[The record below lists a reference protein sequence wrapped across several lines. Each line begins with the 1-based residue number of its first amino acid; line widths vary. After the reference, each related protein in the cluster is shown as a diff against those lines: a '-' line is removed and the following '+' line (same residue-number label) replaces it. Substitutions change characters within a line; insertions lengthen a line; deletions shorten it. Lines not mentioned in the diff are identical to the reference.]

1 MKRDYLPQ
9 LSLAER
15 DRRWAALRNAMEKDG
30 LDCLFIWANNRSWG
44 IGLQNFRYVTHVGAR
59 EGIALFSLKR
69 DPIVFAGN
77 PHYYV
82 PYNIFAEHQ
91 NWTKD
96 VRILSGI
103 APVIEAI
110 KELGLEKSKF
120 GVVDTRGELTY
131 HTIPYE
137 PFKALVEALPGAK
150 FQNATML
157 VEEIRMIKSAE
168 EITFLQK
175 SGDIAQAMVQRMV
188 DTCRPGIPE
197 AEVYAEMHKALL
209 VNGGEDYVFNIFDS
223 GNLNDVDLHLQH
235 GKENPLS
242 PTMRMLRQND
252 VIMTEFHS
260 NYGGYL
266 TGCEKSV
273 FLGNPPQE
281 LKDLHELCLE
291 AFDRG
296 TAAMKPGN
304 TFGIAVEAFR
314 KPVLDAGMDFI
325 ELGLHGHG
333 MGSPEFPTRVYKS
346 SSSHTLAGSAV
357 DKVVLQEN
365 MVFGTNID
373 IHNPK
378 WRKDLGLMFGDTVVV
393 TARGPRSL
401 INTPRDLQKELI

>member
-9 LSLAER
+9 LSRTER
-15 DRRWAALRNAMEKDG
+15 DHRWSALRTAMEQHG

-69 DPIVFAGN
+69 EPIVFAGN
-77 PHYYV
+77 PHYYI

-91 NWTKD
+91 NWTSD
-96 VRILSGI
+96 VRPLSGI
-103 APVIEAI
+103 GPVVDAI
-110 KELGLEKSKF
+110 KELGLENGHF

-137 PFKALVEALPGAK
+137 PFKQMLEALPGAK

-168 EITFLQK
+168 EITLMQK
-175 SGDIAQAMVQRMV
+175 SGDIAQAMVQKMIE
-188 DTCRPGIPE
+188 TCRPGVPE

-209 VNGGEDYVFNIFDS
+209 VNGGEDYAFNIFDS
-223 GNLNDVDLHLQH
+223 GNLDDTNLHLQH

-242 PTMRMLRQND
+242 PTMRMLRPRD
-252 VIMTEFHS
+252 IIMTEFHS

-273 FLGNPPQE
+273 FLGKPPHQ
-281 LKDLHELCLE
+281 LKELHELCLE
-291 AFDRG
+291 AFDQG

-304 TFGIAVEAFR
+304 LFKDAVDAFR
-314 KPVLDAGMDFI
+314 KPVLKAKKDFI

-333 MGSPEFPTRVYKS
+333 IGSPEFPTRVYKA

-357 DKVVLQEN
+357 DTIVLQEN

-373 IHNPK
+373 IHDPG
-378 WRKDLGLMFGDTVVV
+378 WRMDVGLMFGDTVVV
-393 TARGPRSL
+393 TAAGPRSL
-401 INTPRDLQKELI
+401 INTPRELEKV

>member
-9 LSLAER
+9 LSLTER
-15 DRRWAALRNAMEKDG
+15 DRRWKALRAAMEKEG
-30 LDCLFIWANNRSWG
+30 IDCLFIWANNRSWG
-44 IGLQNFRYVTHVGAR
+44 IGLQNFRYITHVGAR
-59 EGIALFSLKR
+59 DAIALFSLHR

-77 PHYYV
+77 PHYYI
-82 PYNIFAEHQ
+82 PYNIFAAHQ

-96 VRILSGI
+96 VRPLSGI
-103 APVIEAI
+103 EPVVEAI
-110 KELGLEKSKF
+110 EELKLAKGRF
-120 GVVDTRGELTY
+120 GVVDTRGELSY

-137 PFKALVEALPGAK
+137 PFKALLERLPNASFK
-150 FQNATML
+150 NATTM
-157 VEEIRMIKSAE
+157 VEELRMIKSPE
-168 EITFLQK
+168 EITMLQK
-175 SGDIAQAMVQRMV
+175 SADIAQAMVQRMIE
-188 DTCRPGIPE
+188 TSRPGVPE

-223 GNLNDVDLHLQH
+223 GNLDDKELHLQH
-235 GKENPLS
+235 GKENPLT
-242 PTMRMLRQND
+242 PTMRMLRPRD

-273 FLGNPPQE
+273 YLGKAPQQ

-291 AFDRG
+291 SYEHG

-304 TFGIAVEAFR
+304 TFGEAVEAFR
-314 KPVLDAGMDFI
+314 KPVLKAGMDFI

-346 SSSHTLAGSAV
+346 NSSHTLAGNAA

-373 IHNPK
+373 IHNPA
-378 WRKDLGLMFGDTVVV
+378 WRTDLGLMFGDTVVV
-393 TARGPRSL
+393 TAHGPRSL
-401 INTPRDLQKELI
+401 INTPRELEKM

>member
-1 MKRDYLPQ
+1 VKRDYLPQ
-9 LSLAER
+9 LSRTER
-15 DRRWAALRNAMEKDG
+15 DRRWSALRTAMEKQG

-91 NWTKD
+91 NWTSD
-96 VRILSGI
+96 VRPLSGGI
-103 APVIEAI
+103 RPVVDAV
-110 KELGLEKSKF
+110 KELGLENGHF

-137 PFKALVEALPGAK
+137 PFKQMLEALPGAK

-168 EITFLQK
+168 EITLMQK
-175 SGDIAQAMVQRMV
+175 SGDIAQAMVQKMV
-188 DTCRPGIPE
+188 ETCRPGVPE
-197 AEVYAEMHKALL
+197 AEVYAEMHKTLL

-223 GNLNDVDLHLQH
+223 GNLDDVDLHLQH

-242 PTMRMLRQND
+242 PTMRMLRPRD
-252 VIMTEFHS
+252 IIMTEFHS

-273 FLGNPPQE
+273 YLGKPPQQ

-291 AFDRG
+291 AFDKG

-304 TFGIAVEAFR
+304 LFTDAVEAFR
-314 KPVLDAGMDFI
+314 KPVLKAKKDFI

-333 MGSPEFPTRVYKS
+333 IGSPEFPTRVYKA

-357 DKVVLQEN
+357 DKIVLQEN

-373 IHNPK
+373 IHDPD
-378 WRKDLGLMFGDTVVV
+378 WRSDVGLMFGDTVVV
-393 TARGPRSL
+393 TAKGPRSL
-401 INTPRDLQKELI
+401 INTPRDLEKV

>member
-1 MKRDYLPQ
+1 VKRDYLPQ
-9 LSLAER
+9 LSRTER
-15 DRRWAALRNAMEKDG
+15 DRRWSALRTAMEKQG

-59 EGIALFSLKR
+59 EGIALFTLKR

-77 PHYYV
+77 PHYYI

-91 NWTKD
+91 NWTSD
-96 VRILSGI
+96 VRPLSGGI
-103 APVIEAI
+103 GPVVDAI
-110 KELGLEKSKF
+110 KELGLEKGRF

-137 PFKALVEALPGAK
+137 PFRQMLEALPGAK

-168 EITFLQK
+168 EITLMQR
-175 SGDIAQAMVQRMV
+175 SGDIAQAMVQKMV
-188 DTCRPGIPE
+188 ETCRPGVPE
-197 AEVYAEMHKALL
+197 AEVYAEMHKTLL
-209 VNGGEDYVFNIFDS
+209 MNGGEDYVFNIFDS
-223 GNLNDVDLHLQH
+223 GNLDDTDLHLQH

-242 PTMRMLRQND
+242 PTMRMLRPRD
-252 VIMTEFHS
+252 IIMTEFHS

-273 FLGNPPQE
+273 YLGKPPQQ
-281 LKDLHELCLE
+281 LRDLHELCLE
-291 AFDRG
+291 AFDQG

-304 TFGIAVEAFR
+304 LFTDAVEAFR
-314 KPVLDAGMDFI
+314 KPVLKAKMDFI

-333 MGSPEFPTRVYKS
+333 IGSPEFPTRVYKATS
-346 SSSHTLAGSAV
+346 GHTLAGSAV
-357 DKVVLQEN
+357 DKIVLQEN

-373 IHNPK
+373 IHDPA
-378 WRKDLGLMFGDTVVV
+378 WRTDVGLMFGDTVVV
-393 TARGPRSL
+393 TAKGPRSL
-401 INTPRDLQKELI
+401 INTPRDLEKV